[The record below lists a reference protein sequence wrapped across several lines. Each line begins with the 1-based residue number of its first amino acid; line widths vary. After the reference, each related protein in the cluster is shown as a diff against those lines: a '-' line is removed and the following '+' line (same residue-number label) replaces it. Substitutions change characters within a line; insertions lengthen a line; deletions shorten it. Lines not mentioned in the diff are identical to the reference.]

1 MRRAALT
8 LALLCPLATPAS
20 AAELVLQ
27 SVAVAERVY
36 AVVGDL
42 GGQTYENEGLN
53 ANLGF
58 VVGDDAVLVIN
69 TGPTVRVAEALHN
82 AVKKVTRKP
91 VRWVAN
97 VNSQNHYWHGNG
109 YFRAQG
115 ARVLAQKEAVR
126 VMRELGA
133 EQLEG
138 NRTRLKEKADGT
150 ELAFPDEAI
159 GERRELD
166 LGGVQVQ
173 LLHFGAAHTPGDTIV
188 WLPRQRVAFTGDIVY
203 TERMLAVIPIGNTG
217 NWLKAFD
224 ALAALKPAV
233 IVPGHGR
240 PTDLARAARE
250 TRDYLSHV
258 RHEAKRAVDKGDAMD
273 SFTAS
278 LDLSRFRHLAN
289 FDELAG
295 RNANRIYLEVEQ
307 ENF

>member
-1 MRRAALT
+1 MRRAVFALT
-8 LALLCPLATPAS
+8 LFCPIAVPA
-20 AAELVLQ
+20 AAPEPMLRP
-27 SVAVAERVY
+27 VAVAERVY

-58 VVGDDAVLVIN
+58 VVGDDVVLVIN

-82 AVKKVTRKP
+82 AVQKVTRKP
-91 VRWVAN
+91 VRWVVN
-97 VNSQNHYWHGNG
+97 VNSQNHYWHGNR

-115 ARVLAQKEAVR
+115 ARVIAHKEAAR
-126 VMRELGA
+126 VMREMGA

-159 GERRELD
+159 GERRALD
-166 LGGVQVQ
+166 LGGVQVR
-173 LLHFGAAHTPGDTIV
+173 LLHFGAAHTPGDLVV
-188 WLPRQRVAFTGDIVY
+188 WLPQARVAFSGDIVY
-203 TERMLAVIPIGNTG
+203 TERMLAVIPIGSTG
-217 NWLKAFD
+217 SWLKAFD

-240 PTDLARAARE
+240 PTDLARATRE
-250 TRDYLSHV
+250 TRDYLAHL
-258 RHEAKRAVDKGDAMD
+258 RNEAKRALDKGA
-273 SFTAS
+273 T
-278 LDLSRFRHLAN
+278 LDEFAAALDQSRFRHLAN
-289 FDELAG
+289 FEELAG
-295 RNANRIYLEVEQ
+295 RNANRVYLEVEQ